1 MKGETTEPKS
11 KREMIA
17 ELEAQIAAHRE
28 DVIEQIR
35 GIVAEHGLDPRAVA
49 EALAPRRRR
58 AVATAAQPASAAD
71 PQSGGTTE

>member
-17 ELEAQIAAHRE
+17 ELEAQIAAHRA
-28 DVIEQIR
+28 DVIEQIKA
-35 GIVAEHGLDPRAVA
+35 IVAEHGLDPRAVA

-58 AVATAAQPASAAD
+58 AVATAAQPA
-71 PQSGGTTE
+71 QITEQQEDRK